1 MLRAFMVI
9 MGFTL
14 FRVPR
19 QPSAPKRAF
28 ARLQLLSILMVL
40 AIFVAVSRRASGY
53 ALEGQHWPAGTV
65 VTFQMGLGSAGR
77 TLVDGNT
84 SWDTAAAPALGAWNN
99 VMSQV
104 RYNDTVTNPPVS
116 SWEGVYVILF
126 SKPVIGQKFGLRR
139 LRVKL
144 L

>member
-14 FRVPR
+14 FLVPR

-53 ALEGQHWPAGTV
+53 VLEGQHWPAGTV
-65 VTFQMGLGSAGR
+65 VTFQIGLGSAGS
-77 TLVDGNT
+77 TPLHGNT
-84 SWDTAAAPALGAWNN
+84 SWDTAEAPAPGPWN
-99 VMSQV
+99 
-104 RYNDTVTNPPVS
+104 
-116 SWEGVYVILF
+116 YVLA
-126 SKPVIGQKFGLRR
+126 R
-139 LRVKL
+139 L
-144 L
+144 